1 MTIYLFHFNRACQN
15 GHIEQVDCLI
25 SAGAKCKAHK
35 SSKCTPL
42 YAAIR
47 GGHLSIVRK
56 LLVNFPEVIKVS
68 AISIY
73 NLTSIY
79 HLRIF
84 NSTAL
89 FFSKDMTSENWS
101 PLHVACIN
109 GKNDVVD
116 LLLEFPFEKKH
127 LQKYR

>member
-1 MTIYLFHFNRACQN
+1 M
-15 GHIEQVDCLI
+15 DCLI
-25 SAGAKCKAHK
+25 SAGAKCTAHK

-47 GGHLSIVRK
+47 GGHIAIVKK
-56 LLVNFPEVIKVS
+56 LLVHFPEVIKVS

-73 NLTSIY
+73 LTRSIY
-79 HLRIF
+79 SIHLW
-84 NSTAL
+84 L
-89 FFSKDMTSENWS
+89 FSSKVMTSENWS

-109 GKNDVVD
+109 GKNEVVD
-116 LLLEFPFEKKH
+116 LLLEFPFDKKH